1 MLVSEEQKRP
11 RNELSCIQNVFS
23 CSCCSCCSCL
33 VFLNGVFLQLT
44 QNHFFF
50 HFFLLQP
57 RRTPS
62 IYICRMARIV

>member
-23 CSCCSCCSCL
+23 CSCCSCL